1 MEIELICPNCLMN
14 NCIIIKEIVLGI
26 SETNKENGD
35 IYIKYLCNNKENNN
49 EDKYILLNEYLL
61 LMKNKSNLDN
71 CQSKSKIYITIAKD
85 NINKETAIKS
95 MNDFY
100 DLYRSNLVQYENN
113 INFFIDR
120 MSITNKETL
129 LDKVKQYNEN
139 NRLIYQLVE
148 NILKIY
154 FRYKDC
160 QTYSI
165 QQNYNFII
173 NHLKP
178 IPTKVPITNIITLL
192 NNRYYSSLYY
202 ILKLRQV
209 YLRRVNKSKYN
220 IQFLQG
226 HSLPITSLCELR
238 SGVLASGSLKTLNFW
253 HKDPVTHIFT
263 SKPIQFKLENSLVT
277 SIIELEDN
285 IIAFGIG
292 KEIKEFNC
300 ISNTFICIYQ
310 GHSNQVESIIAI
322 KDNKYLCS
330 AGIDRTIKTWNREN
344 QQCINSVQSP
354 SNKFINSLLYFTYHF
369 KNIHNEYVI
378 SCEDEI
384 VVYSL
389 QDDLSFQRI
398 QHLDDHKTIV
408 KCLYLLPNN
417 LFASSGYAKTIY
429 IYKYRE
435 DFTKFTLFSKLKGH
449 KEAVFSMLLAKNG
462 SFLSGSSDRT
472 VKIWDL
478 NSCSCLCTFNLGRG
492 HVSFII
498 QLNDGRVCTASN
510 DTLIRV
516 FNEIVPMKRNIQK
529 GNCYGVGIQFRYMF

>member
-14 NCIIIKEIVLGI
+14 NCIIIKEIVFGI

-35 IYIKYLCNNKENNN
+35 IFIKYLCNNKDKNK
-49 EDKYILLNEYLL
+49 EDNYVLLNEYLL
-61 LMKNKSNLDN
+61 MMKNKSNIDN
-71 CQSKSKIYITIAKD
+71 CKSISKIYITIAKD
-85 NINKETAIKS
+85 NIIKENSIQS
-95 MNDFY
+95 INYFY
-100 DLYRSNLVQYENN
+100 DLYRRPLVQYENN
-113 INFFIDR
+113 INICIER
-120 MSITNKETL
+120 MDITNKENL
-129 LDKVKQYNEN
+129 MDKVKQYIEN
-139 NRLIYQLVE
+139 NRLLYQLIE

-154 FRYKDC
+154 FKYKDC
-160 QTYSI
+160 QTYSL

-173 NHLKP
+173 NNLKP
-178 IPTKVPITNIITLL
+178 IPVRVPITNIINLL
-192 NNRYYSSLYY
+192 KHKYYSSLYY
-202 ILKLRQV
+202 ILTLRQV

-226 HSLPITSLCELR
+226 HSLPITGLCELR

-253 HKDPVTHIFT
+253 HKDPATHIFD
-263 SKPIQFKLENSLVT
+263 SKPIKLKPENSLVT

-292 KEIKEFNC
+292 KEIKEFNS
-300 ISNTFICIYQ
+300 ISNTFICTYK
-310 GHSNQVESIIAI
+310 GHSNQVESVISI
-322 KDNKYLCS
+322 KGNKYLCS
-330 AGIDRTIKTWNREN
+330 TGIDRTIKTWNREN
-344 QQCINSVQSP
+344 QQCINTVQSP
-354 SNKFINSLLYFTYHF
+354 NNKFINSLLYFTYHQ

-384 VVYSL
+384 VVYSIEE
-389 QDDLSFQRI
+389 DLSFQRI
-398 QHLDDHKTIV
+398 QHLDDHKTII

-417 LFASSGYAKTIY
+417 LFASGGYAKTIY

-435 DFTKFTLFSKLKGH
+435 DFTNFTLFSQLKGH

-492 HVSFII
+492 HVTFVI

-510 DTLIRV
+510 DALIRV
-516 FNEIVPMKRNIQK
+516 FNEFVPMKRTIQK
-529 GNCYGVGIQFRYMF
+529 GNCYGGGIQFRYMF